1 MAKRKP
7 IKTENLRRKLKARV
21 RSFEKRGLFVPEDVR
36 EKIKTGKY
44 QTLKSFERENYKKL
58 YNVSSGEI
66 NGKVVSGTQYR
77 EYERREAAR
86 KAQETKR
93 QREEAERE
101 RRERE
106 EQERQEREWEEER
119 RRRDEFERERADK
132 YQEGE
137 IVFDEVQ
144 RLIDEYPTAGSKYLK
159 AKLSQE
165 IVSYGKDSV
174 IMALAEAPSDAI
186 EYAKIICYYEDEAP
200 KIQQAMHEFLNII
213 RGTKETADEAKET
226 GEVMDRMTD
235 MSAP

>member
-7 IKTENLRRKLKARV
+7 IKTENLRRKLKARL

-58 YNVSSGEI
+58 YQVSSGEI
-66 NGKVVSGTQYR
+66 NGKTVSGTQYR
-77 EYERREAAR
+77 EYERIEAAR

-106 EQERQEREWEEER
+106 QERQEREWEEER
-119 RRRDEFERERADK
+119 RRRDEFERQRADK

-137 IVFDEVQ
+137 MVFDEVQ
-144 RLIDEYPTAGSKYLK
+144 RLIDEYPTDGSKYLK
-159 AKLSQE
+159 RKLSHE
-165 IVSYGKDSV
+165 IATYGLDNV
-174 IMALAEAPSDAI
+174 IMGLAQAPSDSI
-186 EYAKIICYYEDEAP
+186 KYAQIICYYEDEAP
-200 KIQQAMHEFLNII
+200 KIQKAMHEFLNII
-213 RGTKETADEAKET
+213 RGTKETGDEAKET

>member
-7 IKTENLRRKLKARV
+7 IKTENLRRRLKARV

-58 YNVSSGEI
+58 YSVSTGEV

-93 QREEAERE
+93 QREEAERV

-119 RRRDEFERERADK
+119 RRRDEFERQRAEK

-137 IVFDEVQ
+137 LVYDEVV
-144 RLIDEYPTAGSKYLK
+144 RTIEDYPTEGSKYLR
-159 AKLSQE
+159 AKLNAE
-165 IVSYGKDSV
+165 ISSYGKDRV
-174 IMALAEAPSDAI
+174 ILALAEAPSDAI
-186 EYAKIICYYEDEAP
+186 AYAKVICYYEDEKP

-213 RGTKETADEAKET
+213 RGTKESADEAKET

>member
-7 IKTENLRRKLKARV
+7 IKTETLRRKLKARV

-36 EKIKTGKY
+36 GKIKTGKY

-58 YNVSSGEI
+58 YQVSSGEI
-66 NGKVVSGTQYR
+66 NGETVSGTQYR

-101 RRERE
+101 R
-106 EQERQEREWEEER
+106 QEREWEEER
-119 RRRDEFERERADK
+119 RRRDEFERQRADK

-137 IVFDEVQ
+137 IVFEEVQ
-144 RLIDEYPTAGSKYLK
+144 RLIEEYPTPGSKFLK
-159 AKLSQE
+159 GKLSHE
-165 IVSYGKDSV
+165 IAAYGLDNV
-174 IMALAEAPSDAI
+174 IMGLAQAPSKAI
-186 EYAKIICYYEDEAP
+186 EYAKVICYYEDEAP
-200 KIQQAMHEFLNII
+200 KIQKAMHEFLNII

>member
-66 NGKVVSGTQYR
+66 NGKSVSGTQYR
-77 EYERREAAR
+77 EYERKQAAL

-119 RRRDEFERERADK
+119 RRRDEFERQRADK

-137 IVFDEVQ
+137 IVFEEVQ
-144 RLIDEYPTAGSKYLK
+144 RLIDDYPTKGSKYLK
-159 AKLSQE
+159 RKLSHE
-165 IVSYGKDSV
+165 IATYGLDNV
-174 IMALAEAPSDAI
+174 ILGLAQAPSTAI
-186 EYAKIICYYEDEAP
+186 ERAKIICYYQDEKP
-200 KIQQAMHEFLNII
+200 KMQQAMHEFLNII

>member
-58 YNVSSGEI
+58 YSVSSGEI

-77 EYERREAAR
+77 EYERREAAQ

-119 RRRDEFERERADK
+119 RRRDEFERQRADK

-137 IVFDEVQ
+137 IVFEEVQ
-144 RLIDEYPTAGSKYLK
+144 RLIDEYPTDGSKYLK
-159 AKLSQE
+159 GKLSHE
-165 IVSYGKDSV
+165 IATYGLDNV
-174 IMALAEAPSDAI
+174 IMGLAQAPSDAI
-186 EYAKIICYYEDEAP
+186 KYAQIICYYEDEAP
-200 KIQQAMHEFLNII
+200 KIQKAMHEFLNII